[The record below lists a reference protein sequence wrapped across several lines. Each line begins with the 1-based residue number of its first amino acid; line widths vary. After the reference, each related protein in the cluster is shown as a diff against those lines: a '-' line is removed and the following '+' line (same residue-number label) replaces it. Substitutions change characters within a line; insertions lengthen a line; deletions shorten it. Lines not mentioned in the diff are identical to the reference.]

1 MKIRGMMNKVN
12 PENGQRKTTL
22 AEKVIAD
29 LRRDIED
36 GSLKPGMMLPTEPM
50 LTRKFGVSRTVIR
63 EAIAALKAE
72 GLLNPRQGAGVFV
85 LAPFTRPDGAIF
97 KVDNAQISDILEI
110 LELRMAVEIEAASLA
125 CARCSMAHQAKI
137 YEALQ
142 KMIVQVEKGDS
153 AVKVDYEFH
162 LAIAEATNNRKYSEF
177 LGFLGEKTIPRAQF
191 RHKLVVAEDQA
202 TYMTKILDEHHRIYE
217 SIALRDAKK
226 ARQAMRNHL
235 IRAQASYQNLLL
247 NFSTQG

>member
-1 MKIRGMMNKVN
+1 MNKIT

-36 GSLKPGMMLPTEPM
+36 GSLKPGMVLPTEPM
-50 LTRKFGVSRTVIR
+50 LTKKFGVSRTVIR
-63 EAIAALKAE
+63 EAVAALKAE

-85 LAPFTRPDGAIF
+85 LAPSTRADDATF

-142 KMIVQVEKGDS
+142 KMIVQVERGDS
-153 AVKVDYEFH
+153 AVKADYEFH

-177 LGFLGEKTIPRAQF
+177 LGFLGDKTIPRAQLQ
-191 RHKLVVAEDQA
+191 HKLVVAEDQVA
-202 TYMTKILDEHHRIYE
+202 YMAKILDEHHRIYE
-217 SIALRDAKK
+217 AIALRDAMK

-235 IRAQASYQNLLL
+235 TRSQASYQNLMLS
-247 NFSTQG
+247 FSTQG